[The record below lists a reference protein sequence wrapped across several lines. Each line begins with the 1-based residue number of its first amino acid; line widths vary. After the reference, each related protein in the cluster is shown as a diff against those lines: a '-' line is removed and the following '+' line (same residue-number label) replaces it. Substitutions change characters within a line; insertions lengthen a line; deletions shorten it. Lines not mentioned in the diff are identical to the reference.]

1 MTLIFFFSN
10 LAGKT
15 VVKAFTSF
23 FGKSNKGI
31 GIELAPERVN
41 VVQLRKQRQN
51 VKIESLTTV
60 PVPEGIFTDG
70 QITDSVGMSEII
82 QQAIAQSKTKA
93 TRVATCIPGRDSIV
107 RLIPVPSELDD
118 KELREMVLNHEAS
131 LYLPYDREEADV
143 DYQKL
148 GHFIDEDGIE
158 KVQVLLVATRKD
170 VTQTYLNT
178 FEQAGLTVDI
188 LEINSFALIR
198 TIRDQLR
205 LFGPEEAA
213 VLVDIEFDST
223 EIAIIINGV
232 PQFSRTVPIGTYQLQ
247 SALSKAMNLPASRDM
262 DMLESMTIP
271 ATSVNSGNSGIT
283 GSNPGMASMLKV
295 LGELV
300 DELRRSIDFYLNQ
313 SENLEVVQI
322 LLAGPGGGLPQI
334 DEFFTQRLGLPTTQI
349 DPITSLSLEVDA
361 EKYPLIKRPG
371 LGIILGLGMRGM

>member
-1 MTLIFFFSN
+1 M
-10 LAGKT
+10 
-15 VVKAFTSF
+15 VKAFTSF
-23 FGKSNKGI
+23 FGKSSKGI

-41 VVQLRKQRQN
+41 VVQLRKNRQN
-51 VKIESLTTV
+51 LKIESLTTV
-60 PVPEGIFTDG
+60 PVPEGIFVDG
-70 QITDSVGMSEII
+70 QIADSVGMSEII
-82 QQAIAQSKTKA
+82 QQAIAESKTKA
-93 TRVATCIPGRDSIV
+93 TRVATCIPGRYSIV

-118 KELREMVLNHEAS
+118 KELRDMILNHEAS
-131 LYLPYDREEADV
+131 LYLPYPREEADV

-148 GHFIDEDGIE
+148 GYFMDEDGIE

-170 VTQTYLNT
+170 ITQTYLNT

-198 TIRDQLR
+198 TVRDQLR

-232 PQFSRTVPIGTYQLQ
+232 PEFSRTVPIGTYQLQ
-247 SALSKAMNLPASRDM
+247 TALSRAMKLPESRDM

-271 ATSVNSGNSGIT
+271 NSGVT
-283 GSNPGMASMLKV
+283 GSNPGMASMLRV
-295 LGELV
+295 LEELA

-313 SENLEVVQI
+313 SKNLEVAQI

-334 DEFFTQRLGLPTTQI
+334 DEFFIQRLSLPTTQI

-371 LGIILGLGMRGM
+371 LGIVLGLGMRGL